1 MIIGII
7 IEMHCKRLLQM
18 HDAFYK
24 TLFNTPNRGVYFE
37 HAQNKRRRMAFY
49 AIAQR
54 AHSVAGDC
62 TARTS
67 AIRSFL

>member
-1 MIIGII
+1 MIK
-7 IEMHCKRLLQM
+7 MYCKHRFQIQ
-18 HDAFYK
+18 DAYNV
-24 TLFNTPNRGVYFE
+24 FNVFE
-37 HAQNKRRRMAFY
+37 HAQNKRRCMAFI

-67 AIRSFL
+67 VICIFNVVGTL